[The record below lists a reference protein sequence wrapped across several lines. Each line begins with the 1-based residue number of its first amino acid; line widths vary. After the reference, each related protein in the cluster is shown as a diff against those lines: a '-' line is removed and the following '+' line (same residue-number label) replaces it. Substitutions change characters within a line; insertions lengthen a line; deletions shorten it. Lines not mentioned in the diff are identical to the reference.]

1 MDTGD
6 SSGIAVPSETSKS
19 KLTLNRVCFVQ
30 FLIFSVDDPV
40 DGSGIQATSRKR
52 KSTCDVQPPRVQ
64 QGLIF
69 RQFLTAMFLIVSIH
83 SLVKKF
89 NCATFCLPTKLTVN
103 LQQKIDKKKAFLPED
118 YSELCRTVR
127 PFIEMETE
135 DPSAENLLF
144 VAHKLLEK
152 YPSIVAFDYSVDN
165 TAVIMF
171 FITIR
176 GICNY
181 DIPIYLPE
189 YVEKKMARAIRKTA
203 PEDWNSKE

>member
-1 MDTGD
+1 
-6 SSGIAVPSETSKS
+6 
-19 KLTLNRVCFVQ
+19 
-30 FLIFSVDDPV
+30 
-40 DGSGIQATSRKR
+40 
-52 KSTCDVQPPRVQ
+52 
-64 QGLIF
+64 
-69 RQFLTAMFLIVSIH
+69 
-83 SLVKKF
+83 
-89 NCATFCLPTKLTVN
+89 
-103 LQQKIDKKKAFLPED
+103 
-118 YSELCRTVR
+118 
-127 PFIEMETE
+127 METE